1 MRLSL
6 KTLTVN
12 KLLFWHKD
20 HSYHSKCIHYL
31 GEKVLSGK
39 KRSSINSIYGHMSF
53 VMFVC
58 LFFVSFI

>member
-1 MRLSL
+1 MCLSL

-39 KRSSINSIYGHMSF
+39 KKE
-53 VMFVC
+53 VV
-58 LFFVSFI
+58 